1 MRRNKNQQGI
11 SKIIEEPEIELKK
24 DSFSI
29 WDYLHAFFWV
39 VLIVTLV
46 VPVYAA
52 ITNPP
57 SRSLTT
63 WLLIAYIVLDLI
75 ITIFYLALTIP
86 TDKRIISKLNRMGYN
101 CCLNEGQIVF
111 ERKEYSWYIVTYDIK
126 KRYRRVAFV
135 ISFTDERLDINHALT
150 NRIFSIVGSRNSHT
164 HISWNGKDSCHCV
177 FETVLTSTRDIER
190 EFNTAMNKIDETLGE
205 LFYLFEQ
212 AFSQQSPAPEHKI
225 GFHVSDSETSDEM
238 FENVHQVAAETN
250 VKAE

>member
-1 MRRNKNQQGI
+1 M
-11 SKIIEEPEIELKK
+11 
-24 DSFSI
+24 D
-29 WDYLHAFFWV
+29 
-39 VLIVTLV
+39 
-46 VPVYAA
+46 
-52 ITNPP
+52 
-57 SRSLTT
+57 
-63 WLLIAYIVLDLI
+63 
-75 ITIFYLALTIP
+75 
-86 TDKRIISKLNRMGYN
+86 
-101 CCLNEGQIVF
+101 EGQMVF
-111 ERKEYSWYIVTYDIK
+111 KRKEYNWSIATYDIK

-135 ISFTDERLDINHALT
+135 ISFTDERLDIDHALT
-150 NRIFSIVGSRNSHT
+150 NRLFCFIGSRNPHT
-164 HISWNGKDSCHCV
+164 LVSWNGKDSYHCA